1 MSAAT
6 TCTASLRSLPFE
18 ARRPVVVAS
27 CRSANSAEWWLN
39 AERSAARSDCLL
51 AVVRPDRISGT
62 TDPRSSM
69 SERRIDDIVRGN
81 RIWRGR

>member
-1 MSAAT
+1 MMNI
-6 TCTASLRSLPFE
+6 LR
-18 ARRPVVVAS
+18 ARVRNAVWHGL
-27 CRSANSAEWWLN
+27 RAEDGDV
-39 AERSAARSDCLL
+39 RGDGDCLL